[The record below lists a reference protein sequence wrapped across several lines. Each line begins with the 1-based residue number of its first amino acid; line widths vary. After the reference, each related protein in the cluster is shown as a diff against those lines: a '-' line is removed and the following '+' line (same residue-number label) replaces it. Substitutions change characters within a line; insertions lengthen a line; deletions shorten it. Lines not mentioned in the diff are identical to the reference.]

1 MRKTKIIILFLF
13 LTNCLFSGYL
23 QNIKYS
29 VCLAGQS
36 DSREI
41 IIGAMK
47 KELQR
52 SMKKLKME
60 EFESPYFMSYW
71 IKEEHSISISG
82 KFGSVTSNSERKR
95 RSVYVEVR
103 VGDYEFDNT
112 ERKSGRYDFSS
123 FGLIPMSSY
132 TVPLEDDEIS
142 IRSVLW
148 YLTDMKYKEAL
159 DNYLKKK
166 GEKIFSV
173 EEEHIDDFSREDKY
187 IYYSEQKK
195 LELEK
200 DKWLKIVRDIT
211 DYLGK
216 IEGLYESNM
225 NVSGEK
231 VVDYFVNSEDS
242 EIADEYI
249 NYSVNIS
256 AKIKSEDGMSIE
268 NFRNYK
274 VTEYDEIPDYEKLKK
289 DVEMMVDELLQLQK
303 ADEMKPYTGPAILD
317 PSVTGVIFHEAIGHR
332 LEGERQKREESGQ
345 TFKDKIGEK
354 IVPEFLTIID
364 DPTLRRFNGE
374 SLFGYCKFDDEGIPA
389 QKVVLIENGILKNY
403 LLSRTPI
410 KGFSKSNGHGRSDG
424 SPFQGDPVGRMSTFI
439 IKSKKEFNY
448 DELKSKLIEECKKQD
463 KPYGFIIKKAIGGE
477 TYTQRG
483 GMQAFK
489 ESPIL
494 VYVVDVDSGE
504 EKLVRGVE
512 IVGTPLTSINKMI
525 ASSTEYEVYNGYCSA
540 ESGVIPVSTIAP
552 WILTS
557 EVELQKSSSRKS
569 KPPILPSPV
578 FEK

>member
-1 MRKTKIIILFLF
+1 MRKAIFIVILFLA
-13 LTNCLFSGYL
+13 NCFFSEYL
-23 QNIKYS
+23 SDLKCSICFAEQR
-29 VCLAGQS
+29 

-41 IIGAMK
+41 IISAMK
-47 KELQR
+47 EELQR
-52 SMKKLKME
+52 SMRKLQME
-60 EFESPYFMSYW
+60 GFESPYFISYW
-71 IKEEHSISISG
+71 IIEKHSISISG
-82 KFGSVTSNSERKR
+82 KFGSITSNSERKK

-112 ERKSGRYDFSS
+112 ERKNGRYDFSS

-132 TVPLEDDEIS
+132 TIPIDDNEIS
-142 IRSVLW
+142 VRSVLW

-173 EEEHIDDFSREDKY
+173 EKEHIDDFSRDDKH
-187 IYYSEQKK
+187 IFYSEKK
-195 LELEK
+195 ILKMEK
-200 DKWLKIVRDIT
+200 EKWIKIIQNIT

-216 IEGLYESNM
+216 IEGVYESGM
-225 NVSGEK
+225 DVSGEK
-231 VVDYFVNSEDS
+231 VVNYFVNSEGS
-242 EIADEYI
+242 EIVDEYI
-249 NYSVNIS
+249 YYSVNTS
-256 AKIKSEDGMSIE
+256 AKVKSDDGMSIE

-274 VTEYDEIPDYEKLKK
+274 ATDYEEIPEYEELRK
-289 DVEMMVDELLQLQK
+289 DVESMVDELLQLQK

-354 IVPEFLTIID
+354 IISEFLTIID
-364 DPTLRRFNGE
+364 DPTLEEFNDK
-374 SLFGYCKFDDEGIPA
+374 SLFGCYKFDNEGIPA
-389 QKVVLIENGILKNY
+389 QRVALIEDGILKNY

-410 KGFSKSNGHGRSDG
+410 KGFNKSNGHGRSDG
-424 SPFQGDPVGRMSTFI
+424 SPFQGDPVGRMSTLI
-439 IKSKKEFNY
+439 IESKKEFNY
-448 DELKSKLIEECKKQD
+448 DELKNRLIEECKKQG
-463 KPYGFIIKKAIGGE
+463 KPYGFIIKKATGGE
-477 TYTQRG
+477 TYTRRG

-489 ESPIL
+489 ESPVL
-494 VYVVDVDSGE
+494 VYTVDINSGK

-512 IVGTPLTSINKMI
+512 IVGTPLSSINKII
-525 ASSTEYEVYNGYCSA
+525 ASSMEYKVYNGYCSA

-552 WILTS
+552 WVLTS
-557 EVELQKSSSRKS
+557 EVELQKKSDRKS

-578 FEK
+578 LDK

>member
-29 VCLAGQS
+29 VCFAGQS

-60 EFESPYFMSYW
+60 EFESPYFISYL

-173 EEEHIDDFSREDKY
+173 EEEHIDDFSREDKH
-187 IYYSEQKK
+187 IFYSEQKK

-200 DKWLKIVRDIT
+200 DEWLKIVRDIT
-211 DYLGK
+211 DYLGE

-225 NVSGEK
+225 DVSGEK

-256 AKIKSEDGMSIE
+256 AKIKSEDGISIE

-274 VTEYDEIPDYEKLKK
+274 VTEYDEIPNYEKLKK
-289 DVEMMVDELLQLQK
+289 DVEMMVDELLHLQK

-364 DPTLRRFNGE
+364 DPTLKRFNGE
-374 SLFGYCKFDDEGIPA
+374 SLFGYCKFDNEGIPA

-410 KGFSKSNGHGRSDG
+410 KGFNKSNGHGRSDG

-439 IKSKKEFNY
+439 VKSKKEFNY
-448 DELKSKLIEECKKQD
+448 DELKNKLIEECKKQGN
-463 KPYGFIIKKAIGGE
+463 PYGFIIKKAIGGE
-477 TYTQRG
+477 TYTQRS

-494 VYVVDVDSGE
+494 VYTVDVDSGE

-557 EVELQKSSSRKS
+557 EVELQKSSGRKS

>member
-13 LTNCLFSGYL
+13 LANCLFSGYL

-29 VCLAGQS
+29 VCFAGQS

-52 SMKKLKME
+52 SMKKLRME
-60 EFESPYFMSYW
+60 GFESPYFMSYW

-123 FGLIPMSSY
+123 FGFIPMSSY
-132 TVPLEDDEIS
+132 TVPLEDNEIS

-173 EEEHIDDFSREDKY
+173 EEEHIDDFSKEDKY
-187 IYYSEQKK
+187 IFYSEKK
-195 LELEK
+195 NLELEK
-200 DKWLKIVRDIT
+200 DKWLKIVCDIT

-231 VVDYFVNSEDS
+231 VVDYFVNTEDS
-242 EIADEYI
+242 EIVDEYI

-289 DVEMMVDELLQLQK
+289 DVEKMVDELLQLQK
-303 ADEMKPYTGPAILD
+303 ADEMKPFTGPAILD

-364 DPTLRRFNGE
+364 DPTLKRFNGE
-374 SLFGYCKFDDEGIPA
+374 SLFGYYKFDNEGIPA
-389 QKVVLIENGILKNY
+389 QRVVLIENGILKNY

-410 KGFSKSNGHGRSDG
+410 KGFSRSNGHGRSDG

-439 IKSKKEFNY
+439 VKSKKEFNY
-448 DELKSKLIEECKKQD
+448 DELKNKLLEECKRQGKL
-463 KPYGFIIKKAIGGE
+463 YGFIIKKAIGGE

-494 VYVVDVDSGE
+494 VYIVDVDSGE

-512 IVGTPLTSINKMI
+512 IIGTPLTSINKMI
-525 ASSTEYEVYNGYCSA
+525 ASSTEYEVYNGYCGA

-552 WILTS
+552 WVLTS
-557 EVELQKSSSRKS
+557 EVELQKSSGRKN

>member
-13 LTNCLFSGYL
+13 LTNCLFSEYFR
-23 QNIKYS
+23 NIKYS
-29 VCLAGQS
+29 VCFAGQS

-52 SMKKLKME
+52 SMKKLRME
-60 EFESPYFMSYW
+60 DFESPYFISYW

-103 VGDYEFDNT
+103 VGYYEFDNT

-132 TVPLEDDEIS
+132 TVPIEDNEIS

-173 EEEHIDDFSREDKY
+173 EEEHIDDFSREDKH
-187 IYYSEQKK
+187 IFYSEQKK
-195 LELEK
+195 LELGK
-200 DKWLKIVRDIT
+200 DEWLKIVRDIT

-225 NVSGEK
+225 DVSGEK

-289 DVEMMVDELLQLQK
+289 DVEKMVDELLRLQK

-374 SLFGYCKFDDEGIPA
+374 SLFGYYKFDDEGIPA

-439 IKSKKEFNY
+439 IKSKKEFDY
-448 DELKSKLIEECKKQD
+448 DELKNELIEECKKQG

-494 VYVVDVDSGE
+494 VYTVDVGSGE

-512 IVGTPLTSINKMI
+512 IIGTPLTSINKMI
-525 ASSTEYEVYNGYCSA
+525 ASSTEYEVYNGYCGA

-557 EVELQKSSSRKS
+557 EVELQKSSGGKS

>member
-1 MRKTKIIILFLF
+1 MRKTKIIILFL
-13 LTNCLFSGYL
+13 TICLFSGYL

-29 VCLAGQS
+29 VCFAGQS

-52 SMKKLKME
+52 SMKKLRME
-60 EFESPYFMSYW
+60 GFEFPYFISYW
-71 IKEEHSISISG
+71 IKEEHLISISG
-82 KFGSVTSNSERKR
+82 KFGSVTSNSERER

-112 ERKSGRYDFSS
+112 ERKGGRYDFSS

-289 DVEMMVDELLQLQK
+289 DVEKMVDELLQLQK

-364 DPTLRRFNGE
+364 DPTLKRFNGE
-374 SLFGYCKFDDEGIPA
+374 SLFGYCKFDNEGIPA

-439 IKSKKEFNY
+439 IKSKKEFSY
-448 DELKSKLIEECKKQD
+448 DELKNKLIEECKRQD

-483 GMQAFK
+483 GMQVFK

-494 VYVVDVDSGE
+494 VYIVDVDSEE

-512 IVGTPLTSINKMI
+512 IVGTPLSSINKMI

-557 EVELQKSSSRKS
+557 EVEMQKSSSRKS

-578 FEK
+578 FDE